1 MLCCNVVHDS
11 VRRASSIL
19 ICDLPDVVSLL
30 RVLKLRLASHEALFE
45 PVLLQVLRVCS
56 QVRGGVNQ

>member
-1 MLCCNVVHDS
+1 